1 MADLEEVFK
10 TLEDSVTGAGE
21 ALTARDE
28 GEAAAGATGGIGFS
42 FKDSSG
48 NVILPALT
56 ADGKIP
62 VDTEAAAGTAIRG
75 NASLNGVSGVATD
88 VVTLTLA
95 VDEIYNCSDFMGASS
110 RIAKWEVVWDDN
122 GSETVLDTFITGPGQ
137 FSFSE
142 NPKNLSIT
150 AGAVGTQ
157 ELILR
162 GTALFRTT
170 DLHGRISII
179 DLP

>member
-10 TLEDSVTGAGE
+10 TLVDDATGAGE
-21 ALTARDE
+21 APVSRVE
-28 GEAAAGATGGIGFS
+28 GEAAAGKEGSIGFS

-56 ADGKIP
+56 AAGKIP
-62 VDTEAAAGTAIRG
+62 VDAESVAGTVIRD
-75 NASLNGVSGVATD
+75 NATVAGTSGVAAD
-88 VVTLTLA
+88 VVTLTLVA
-95 VDEIYNCSDFMGASS
+95 NEIYNMADYIGASS
-110 RIAKWEVVWDDN
+110 RIAKWEIVQNDN
-122 GSETVLDTFITGPGQ
+122 GSETTLDVFITGPGQ

-142 NPKNLSIT
+142 NPKNLSVT
-150 AGAVGTQ
+150 AGATGTQ

-162 GTALFRTT
+162 GTALFKGT
-170 DLHGRISII
+170 DLHGRMSII